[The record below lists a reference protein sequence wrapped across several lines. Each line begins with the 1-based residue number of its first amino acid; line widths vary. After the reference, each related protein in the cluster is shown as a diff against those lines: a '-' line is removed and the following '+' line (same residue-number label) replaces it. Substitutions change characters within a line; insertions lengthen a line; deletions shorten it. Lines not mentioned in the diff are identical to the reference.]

1 MHSAIRRQF
10 VVAAIV
16 LSAAVAF
23 CVDAP
28 DLQINAVSGL
38 IEVVDASWSGSNY
51 NVRYTQV
58 LTNGDSK
65 ESTLLSS
72 HSAND
77 NDPRITSAPDGETVV
92 VWWRDLKT
100 DLVIYR
106 RRTLPTGAWGSEITV
121 GRATESGSRPRVVF
135 SDGDY
140 CIAYQ
145 IQNSRSRSIGV
156 QIIDDDPEPF
166 RAIVATTTY
175 TGDLDIQVDAEMNH
189 LWVTW
194 IDSASNV
201 GYSEFDAQSRL
212 WALTTFEPFGADS
225 VQAARARIRAH
236 VLNLADLH

>member
-1 MHSAIRRQF
+1 MHNAIRRQF

-16 LSAAVAF
+16 LSSAAAL

-28 DLQINAVSGL
+28 DLQINAVSQL
-38 IEVVDASWSGSNY
+38 IEVVDAAWSGSNY
-51 NVRYTQV
+51 NVRYTQMMP
-58 LTNGDSK
+58 NGESK
-65 ESTLLSS
+65 GSTLLSS

-77 NDPRITSAPDGETVV
+77 NDPRISSAPDGDTVV

-106 RRTLPTGAWGSEITV
+106 KRTLLTGIWGSEQVV
-121 GRATESGSRPRVVF
+121 GRTTESGSRPRVVS
-135 SDGDY
+135 SDRDY

-145 IQNSRSRSIGV
+145 IQNLKSRSVGV

-166 RAIVATTTY
+166 RSIIATTLY
-175 TGDLDIQVDAEMNH
+175 SGDLDMQVDAEMSH

-201 GYSEFDAQSRL
+201 GYSEFDSQSRL
-212 WALTTFEPFGADS
+212 WALPTFEPFASDS
-225 VQAARARIRAH
+225 VAAARSRIREH
-236 VLNLADLH
+236 VLHIAELR